1 MELLEMF
8 LRIIYQFNLN
18 NFKTTH
24 SVKFQL
30 DLNSV
35 KIPLMIEGIIMFIY
49 EAGLDRINRFI

>member
-24 SVKFQL
+24 SVKFRL
-30 DLNSV
+30 NLNSV
-35 KIPLMIEGIIMFIY
+35 RIPLMVEGIIMFIY
-49 EAGLDRINRFI
+49 EAGLDN

>member
-1 MELLEMF
+1 MF